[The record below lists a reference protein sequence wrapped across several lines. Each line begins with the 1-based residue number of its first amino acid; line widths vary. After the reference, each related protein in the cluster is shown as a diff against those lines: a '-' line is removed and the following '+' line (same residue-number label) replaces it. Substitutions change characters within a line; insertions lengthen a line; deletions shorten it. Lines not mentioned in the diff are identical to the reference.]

1 MTFWVA
7 GAAVVGAVGGA
18 LISKN
23 GQKAASNAQL
33 AATNT
38 AIGEQQREFD
48 TNQAN
53 EQPYL
58 DAGKT
63 ALGQYA
69 TSINTPTTSAD
80 VMANDPGYQFQ
91 MDQGQTALDR
101 KIAAMGGRVS
111 GAALKATD
119 QYATNYAT
127 TGYNAA
133 YQRSQDR
140 LNRLAALAGLGQT
153 ATGASAAAGQAS
165 TNAITGLQTSQ
176 GDATAASSLA
186 SANIW
191 GNAGNQ
197 LAAIAQRYYTPAA
210 PTTPYSYS
218 SSGGGVGTGAYT
230 SGGQTYNNPSAYTAG
245 P

>member
-7 GAAVVGAVGGA
+7 GAVVVGGVANA
-18 LISKN
+18 AISSN
-23 GQKAASNAQL
+23 AASKAAGQQQ
-33 AATNT
+33 AASQS
-38 AIGEQQREFD
+38 ALGEEQREFD
-48 TNQAN
+48 QNQAN

-63 ALGQYA
+63 ALGQYQA
-69 TSINTPTTSAD
+69 AINTPTTSAD
-80 VMANDPGYQFQ
+80 VMANDPGYQFELQ
-91 MDQGQTALDR
+91 QGQTALDR

-140 LNRLAALAGLGQT
+140 LNRLASLAGLGQT
-153 ATGASAAAGQAS
+153 ATGASSAAGQAG
-165 TNAITGLQTSQ
+165 TNAMSQLITNQ
-176 GDATAASSLA
+176 GDASAASTLA
-186 SANIW
+186 QSNIW

-197 LAAIAQRYYTPAA
+197 ITAALGRYGASSGSNS
-210 PTTPYSYS
+210 TTGLNAGNSYS
-218 SSGGGVGTGAYT
+218 GVNGGTYANWDYGGTTASVGD
-230 SGGQTYNNPSAYTAG
+230 
-245 P
+245 

>member
-7 GAAVVGAVGGA
+7 GAVVLGTTVGAVTASGA
-18 LISKN
+18 AKS
-23 GQKAASNAQL
+23 AANAQQN
-33 AATNT
+33 ATNT
-38 AIGEQQREFD
+38 AVGEQQREFD
-48 TNQAN
+48 LNQAN

-58 DAGKT
+58 DAGKA
-63 ALGQYA
+63 ALGQYQ
-69 TSINTPTTSAD
+69 SQINTQPSAAD
-80 VMANDPGYQFQ
+80 VMATPGYQFGL
-91 MDQGQTALDR
+91 DQGQTALDR

-119 QYATNYAT
+119 RYATDYAT
-127 TGYNAA
+127 TGYSAA

-153 ATGASAAAGQAS
+153 ATGASAAAGLAS
-165 TNAITGLQTSQ
+165 TNAITGLQERQ
-176 GDATAASSLA
+176 GDATAASTLA
-186 SANIW
+186 QGNIW

-197 LAAIAQRYYTPAA
+197 LAALAQRYATPSTPA
-210 PTTPYSYS
+210 YSYA

-230 SGGQTYNNPSAYTAG
+230 SGGQTYNNPSAYVAPG

>member
-7 GAAVVGAVGGA
+7 GAAVVGAVGGG
-18 LISKN
+18 LIAKN
-23 GQKAASNAQL
+23 AAKGAANAQQR
-33 AATNT
+33 ATDT
-38 AIGEQQREFD
+38 AVGEQQREFD
-48 TNQAN
+48 LNQAN

-63 ALGQYA
+63 ALGQYQ
-69 TSINTPTTSAD
+69 TDINKPTTAAD
-80 VMANDPGYQFQ
+80 VMGGDPGYQFGL
-91 MDQGQTALDR
+91 DQGQTALDR

-119 QYATNYAT
+119 RYATGYAT

-153 ATGASAAAGQAS
+153 ATGASAASGQAS
-165 TNAITGLQTSQ
+165 TNAITALQSQQ
-176 GDATAASSLA
+176 GDASAASTLA
-186 SANIW
+186 QGNIW

-197 LAAIAQRYYTPAA
+197 IAALAQRYYMPGSPSPA
-210 PTTPYSYS
+210 YSYP
-218 SSGGGVGTGAYT
+218 GGGNGTGAYT
-230 SGGQTYNNPSAYTAG
+230 SGGQTYNNPSAYVG